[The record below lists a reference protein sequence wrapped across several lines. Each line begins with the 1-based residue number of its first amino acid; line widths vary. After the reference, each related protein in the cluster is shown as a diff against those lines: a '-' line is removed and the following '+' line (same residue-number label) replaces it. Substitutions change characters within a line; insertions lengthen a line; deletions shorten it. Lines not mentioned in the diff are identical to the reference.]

1 MMTPGDA
8 LADLFAS
15 TDPAP
20 SHLGLLGRLGDD
32 LDILEVRRGGMGE
45 VLICRS
51 RRSDKTLESA
61 SSAVAFKTFQRQFF
75 FKSQVRAAYLR
86 EVRIWSRLA
95 GVPHIM
101 PVLGFRTI
109 EDRPFVLMPAVLG
122 AVCSLRDVVGGES
135 PDPWRA
141 AVLAAQIALGMHLA
155 GERVAGL
162 VHGDL
167 KPENVLLLGDVAYVS
182 DFGLARAAGE
192 THVIASTRAYQSP
205 ELRTDPSAAS
215 VSSDVY
221 AFGVLLWELL
231 TGNRPQDGDPLP
243 EQDPGLAALA
253 RTCLAADPTRRP
265 ASFAEIYLAIL
276 RTAGLHAAGL
286 TTQIM
291 DATARVR
298 LQLAVL
304 APLLTESRLESL
316 TNLKEYDLAIEEADA
331 LPQFLVTPA
340 VLALRGHALSLA
352 GRDEEAIAD
361 FDRALG
367 RNPGREVTLSCQT
380 GKGLSLK
387 RLGRYDE
394 AIEVLRR
401 TAVDPPDG
409 QRATALMNLAT
420 VYLERSDHAVALPL
434 LLHACKLQP
443 DVWQIWS
450 NLGEGYEGTGD
461 YRAAEVAYQRAVQLA
476 PHEIIPAVRLADVC
490 MDHLGKTA
498 VAWAVLEQLER
509 QGHGGPDWAARAWAC
524 LLVGGQSAEEADK
537 FAAQVREAWPEDAAA
552 IAEEAHRLA
561 AGVAVPKETVVAPP
575 VTPASSPTAE
585 LSNHLADL
593 RTGLPTGW
601 EMTLGKPGEPEPLSD
616 PEVAAGY
623 ALARDGELFL
633 GIRVYL
639 TGGYYCFDFF
649 GRPDHPG
656 YLDRLADSLTQA
668 RGAVE
673 MMIPYCRH
681 REIPP
686 YYHQC
691 AACGVFVL
699 TDRTPGVQLRCR
711 GCAVSAPTRP
721 LRTPEFDELAR
732 DAAGRLG
739 YAIVDVSAMEQLLL
753 AELPADQL
761 VQPTTVLAARL
772 GFEPVDVNAPAPQ
785 GVLALAR
792 SAQMPTF
799 GDRIFVAFRKTAD
812 SGVLAYDGGGTP
824 DLEELEFLLRATAG
838 VASSAAAYY
847 DPHGANLCDME
858 FAGRHEDLL
867 ADLRARVGSNPHDP
881 AVRQSLVRL
890 YVRLGR
896 LNEAAET
903 VQVCIERW
911 PEDAESWLV
920 WAEVR
925 HAAGDPAS
933 AIDAVR
939 RSLAVDPVQPRAFGL
954 LAQCHA
960 DLGDEDSARAAVSH
974 ALGLGGGV

>member
-1 MMTPGDA
+1 MTPGDA

-15 TDPAP
+15 TDPVP
-20 SHLGLLGRLGDD
+20 SYVGLLGRLGDD

-51 RRSDKTLESA
+51 RRSDKTPESA
-61 SSAVAFKTFQRQFF
+61 GSAVAYKTFQRQFF

-122 AVCSLRDVVGGES
+122 AVCSLRDVVGAES

-155 GERVAGL
+155 GERVTGL

-167 KPENVLLLGDVAYVS
+167 KPENVLLLDDVAYVS
-182 DFGLARAAGE
+182 DFGLARAVGE

-205 ELRTDPSAAS
+205 ELRADPSAAS

-231 TGNRPQDGDPLP
+231 TGNCPQDGDPLP
-243 EQDPGLAALA
+243 EPEPGLAALA

-265 ASFAEIYLAIL
+265 ASFAEIYLDIL
-276 RTAGLHAAGL
+276 RTAGLHAPGL

-298 LQLAVL
+298 LQLEVL
-304 APLLTESRLESL
+304 RPVLTEARLESL
-316 TNLKEYDLAIEEADA
+316 TNLKEYNLAIEEADA

-367 RNPGREVTLSCQT
+367 RNPGRQVTLSCQT

-401 TAVDPPDG
+401 TAVDPPDD

-420 VYLERSDHAVALPL
+420 VYLEKGDHAAALPL
-434 LLHACKLQP
+434 LLQACKLRP
-443 DVWQIWS
+443 DVWEIWG
-450 NLGEGYEGTGD
+450 NLGEAYEGTGD
-461 YRAAEVAYQRAVQLA
+461 YRAAEVAYQRAVRLA
-476 PHEIIPAVRLADVC
+476 PHEIIPALRLAAVC
-490 MDHLGKTA
+490 MDHLGRTA
-498 VAWAVLEQLER
+498 VAWAVLEQLRR
-509 QGHGGPDWAARAWAC
+509 QGHTGPAWAARVWAC
-524 LLVGGQSAEEADK
+524 LLVGGRSAEEADK

-552 IAEEAHRLA
+552 IAEEARRLA
-561 AGVAVPKETVVAPP
+561 ADIAVPEEPVVAPP
-575 VTPASSPTAE
+575 LASASSSAAKP
-585 LSNHLADL
+585 SDHLADL
-593 RTGLPTGW
+593 RAGLPTGW
-601 EMTLGKPGEPEPLSD
+601 EMTLGEPGEPEPLSD

-623 ALARDGELFL
+623 ALARDGGLFL

-639 TGGYYCFDFF
+639 TGGFHCFDFF
-649 GRPDHPG
+649 GPPEHPG

-668 RGAVE
+668 RSAVE
-673 MMIPYCRH
+673 IMIPYCRH

-691 AACGVFVL
+691 PACGVLVL

-721 LRTPEFDELAR
+721 LRTPEFDGLAR
-732 DAAGRLG
+732 EAAGRLG
-739 YAIVDVSAMEQLLL
+739 HAIVDVSGIEQLLL

-761 VQPTTVLAARL
+761 AQPMTVLAARL
-772 GFEPVDVNAPAPQ
+772 GFEPVDVNTPAPQ
-785 GVLALAR
+785 GVLAIAR
-792 SAQMPTF
+792 SKGMPTF
-799 GDRIFVAFRKTAD
+799 GNRTFVAFRKIAD
-812 SGVLAYDGGGTP
+812 PGVLAYDGGGTP

-838 VASSAAAYY
+838 VTASASAHY
-847 DPHGANLCDME
+847 DPHGGNLMEME
-858 FAGRHEDLL
+858 FAGRREDLL
-867 ADLRARVGSNPHDP
+867 ADLRARVASNPHDP
-881 AVRQSLVRL
+881 AIRQSLVRL

-896 LNEAAET
+896 LNEAAEAA
-903 VQVCIERW
+903 QVCSERW
-911 PEDAESWLV
+911 PDAAESWLV
-920 WAEVR
+920 WAEVQQ
-925 HAAGDPAS
+925 AAGDPAG
-933 AIDAVR
+933 AINAVR
-939 RSLAVDPVQPRAFGL
+939 RSLAVNPVQPRAFGL

-960 DLGDEDSARAAVSH
+960 DLGDPDSARAAVSQ